1 MKTRTQMNIITLVVI
16 VLSLC
21 CNLPAAVG
29 ASGCD
34 EAEGLFLNASKQND
48 VNAQKELL
56 EKAVKLCPAHAKAWN
71 NLGTVYEKQ
80 KRLEAAANAYS
91 NSNQGDPALGTP
103 LAGLGDVAMKLGR
116 FEEATEWYKQFLA
129 FLQEEKMRG
138 NPRGLGIFE
147 AEYKAKLERV
157 QVKQKILADSMAG
170 VVPSEM
176 ILRGLVPI
184 SPAESV
190 KADVEAERL
199 SLFVH
204 FDFNSAELKAQGRA
218 QLSELA
224 DAMLKPKYKDQAFLI
239 EGHSDLFGEQN
250 YNRELSSQRAEQV
263 QKFLSASGVDP
274 RRLKTKGLG
283 ETRPLITTGD
293 KDAQQVN
300 RRVEFVQLGV
310 VK

>member
-1 MKTRTQMNIITLVVI
+1 MRTLSQMNTITLVVV

-21 CNLPAAVG
+21 CNLPAAFG
-29 ASGCD
+29 AAGCD
-34 EAEGLFLNASKQND
+34 EAEGHFLNASKQSD
-48 VNAQKELL
+48 ADTQKQLL
-56 EKAVKLCPAHAKAWN
+56 EKAVKLCPTHAKAWN

-80 KRLEAAANAYS
+80 KRLEAAANAYQ
-91 NSNQGDPALGTP
+91 NSNQADPTLGTP

-116 FEEATEWYKQFLA
+116 FEEATGWYKQFLA

-147 AEYKAKLERV
+147 AEYTAKYERV

-170 VVPSEM
+170 IVPSEM

-184 SPAESV
+184 SPVESV
-190 KADVEAERL
+190 KTDVEAERL

-204 FDFNSAELKAQGRA
+204 FDFNSAELKSQGRA

-224 DAMLKPKYKDQAFLI
+224 DAMLQPKYKDQAFLI
-239 EGHSDLFGEQN
+239 EGHSDLFGEQT

-263 QKFLSASGVDP
+263 EKFLSASGVDP
-274 RRLKTKGLG
+274 GRLKTQGLG
-283 ETRPLITTGD
+283 ETRPLITEGD
-293 KDAQQVN
+293 KNAQQVN